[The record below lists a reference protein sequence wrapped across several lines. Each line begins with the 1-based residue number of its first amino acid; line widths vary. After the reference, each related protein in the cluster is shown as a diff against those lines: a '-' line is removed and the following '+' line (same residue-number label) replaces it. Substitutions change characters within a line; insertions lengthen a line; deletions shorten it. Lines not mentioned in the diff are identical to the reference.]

1 MSTFL
6 ETVEQQYG
14 TRDLYTVLGVEK
26 NAEEADLKRAYRRLS
41 LKVHPDRVEP
51 EEVATA
57 TEKFQVPLTHHV
69 TQALLTL
76 KASIAITPVP
86 QSIPFPDTWQDL
98 CCPDRQRQESGL

>member
-6 ETVEQQYG
+6 ETVERQYG
-14 TRDLYTVLGVEK
+14 TRDLYAVLGVEK
-26 NAEEADLKRAYRRLS
+26 TAEEAELKRAYRRLS

-69 TQALLTL
+69 MHAGVRHYHSH
-76 KASIAITPVP
+76 ASSRHLARSM
-86 QSIPFPDTWQDL
+86 QS
-98 CCPDRQRQESGL
+98 